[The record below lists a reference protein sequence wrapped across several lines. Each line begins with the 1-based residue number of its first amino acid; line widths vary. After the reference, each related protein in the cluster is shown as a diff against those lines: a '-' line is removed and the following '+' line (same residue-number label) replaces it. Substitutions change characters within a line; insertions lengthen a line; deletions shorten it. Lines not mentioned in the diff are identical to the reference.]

1 MWWIFDGAGVFCS
14 FATYATVIVV
24 QIGFLRIGLWEGLL
38 AGDPYAYLNLAVFQ
52 YHCVLIFTSH
62 IKCMLSEPGVLE
74 KDYEELDLALMAP
87 QLINAVQS
95 VKQELK
101 KVTLEE
107 ELESK
112 DHVEP

>member
-1 MWWIFDGAGVFCS
+1 
-14 FATYATVIVV
+14 
-24 QIGFLRIGLWEGLL
+24 
-38 AGDPYAYLNLAVFQ
+38 
-52 YHCVLIFTSH
+52 
-62 IKCMLSEPGVLE
+62 MLSEPGVLE